1 MFSVSPLEFDHW
13 MWCIFFGVST
23 LLWHQ
28 LMMFIPDTIFQKL
41 KFWKMRSK
49 VKVDNIKSDYYA
61 NGVGIDSN
69 TSVGDMDKMAQ
80 SKLLWVR
87 GIARIH
93 NQLDVVS
100 VFRTKLEENAKS
112 KSLNGSHI
120 SLKELR

>member
-1 MFSVSPLEFDHW
+1 
-13 MWCIFFGVST
+13 
-23 LLWHQ
+23 
-28 LMMFIPDTIFQKL
+28 
-41 KFWKMRSK
+41 MRSK